1 MLVNLSTTLLEFAV
15 EKDVYL
21 FILFM
26 IRTLS

>member
-1 MLVNLSTTLLEFAV
+1 MLINLSTSLLEFAM